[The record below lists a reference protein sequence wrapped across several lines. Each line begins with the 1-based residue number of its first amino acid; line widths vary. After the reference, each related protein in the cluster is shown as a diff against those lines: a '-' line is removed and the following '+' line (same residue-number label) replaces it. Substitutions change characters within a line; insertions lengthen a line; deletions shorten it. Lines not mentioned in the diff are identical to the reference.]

1 MQDDE
6 NRDGVEAEGEGGME
20 VLQDPPPSPWTGTE
34 LSAFLLRD
42 AKASTCG
49 LRNLGNTCYLNS
61 VLQAVAHIPV
71 LSTYLIS
78 GWPLNSHSPGSG
90 NEHVA
95 NQARRD
101 FCTFLAKTDQKLW
114 SGEYKDFAP
123 RNVYRTMIDTVPE
136 FSQNG
141 QQDAEEALTYIL
153 NNLHDDLF
161 VPVPTEL
168 HPARRVILQLEH
180 ERLAMLKDQT
190 GKDARDEDR
199 IAQAYEAYKR
209 SIVSDSFQSLFAQR
223 VTCETCKQQSL
234 TVQECFAL
242 PLELPP
248 SSAPAAPASSSSPG
262 KRLSGT
268 GKNQESPP
276 VAAPA
281 APVPTTTQ
289 PLPSAPLAPA
299 PPAPPPPPP
308 AASSGSWYGTIKGMI
323 FGGSNGGG
331 GAGGNGSNAPPL
343 DLDDCLKSFFAPE
356 ILRGED
362 QYYCNQCKCKVDA
375 KKTLELAHLPQVLC
389 LQLKRFTTGGSSGN
403 HGVSKRSLFSR
414 DTSAGLKN
422 FTRVRFPVDQPL
434 DLSAYLKKPD
444 PSLLLGVGLEEEEGA
459 KYQLIA
465 VVRHSGSATYGHY
478 VAQCRT
484 PDNKWYTFDDE
495 LVSPTHENGLFQDAY
510 LLIYDRIPT
519 PAEQAKKDLALAAL
533 TAPAVP
539 QEGDSLVSREWAIK
553 FETMC
558 DPGPIDNLCLQ
569 CPHGLVAFPAAA
581 KNVNDRVVSVPGS
594 AYRELERVYSARHGP
609 LQGLAACDV
618 CKLAHLERERQ
629 RHEQSQL
636 LARLASPQSAAA
648 AAPATATVMVPK
660 PWYQQWI
667 RFIHNDCGPL
677 GRGPFEGAPPPGP
690 LSNASLFVGTE
701 GGELKPNLKLNIHYV
716 VFPLDVYDELCKA
729 FGKQE
734 D

>member
-6 NRDGVEAEGEGGME
+6 TRENREEGGDGME
-20 VLQDPPPSPWTGTE
+20 ILQEPPPLPWTGAE
-34 LSAFLLRD
+34 LAAFLLRD
-42 AKASTCG
+42 PKSSTCG

-78 GWPLNSHSPGSG
+78 GWPSNSHSPGSG
-90 NEHVA
+90 NEHVP

-101 FCTFLAKTDQKLW
+101 FCSFLARTNLRLW

-180 ERLAMLKDQT
+180 ERLALLKDQ
-190 GKDARDEDR
+190 GGEAVDEDK

-242 PLELPP
+242 PLELP
-248 SSAPAAPASSSSPG
+248 SSSPLPSSSSGVSGTSPT

-268 GKNQESPP
+268 GKTQESPP
-276 VAAPA
+276 ATVAVQSP
-281 APVPTTTQ
+281 PSV
-289 PLPSAPLAPA
+289 LPSAPLTPV
-299 PPAPPPPPP
+299 PPPPPP
-308 AASSGSWYGTIKGMI
+308 PQLASTGSWFGTLKGMI
-323 FGGSNGGG
+323 FGSPNGS
-331 GAGGNGSNAPPL
+331 GAGGNGSNVPPL

-389 LQLKRFTTGGSSGN
+389 LQLKRFTSGSSGHGGN

-414 DTSAGLKN
+414 DTGAGLKN

-444 PSLLLGVGLEEEEGA
+444 PPLDGTNGEEEEGA

-495 LVSPTHENGLFQDAY
+495 LVSPTNENGLFQDAY

-519 PAEQAKKDLALAAL
+519 PAEQAKKDLALTAL
-533 TAPAVP
+533 VAPCP
-539 QEGDSLVSREWAIK
+539 PEEEDSFVSREWAIK

-558 DPGPIDNLCLQ
+558 DPGPMDNLCLQ
-569 CPHGLVAFPAAA
+569 CPHNLLAFPAAA
-581 KNVNDRVVSVPGS
+581 KNMNERVVSVSSS

-609 LQGLAACDV
+609 LQGLVACEI
-618 CKLAHLERERQ
+618 CKLAHLEREQQ

-636 LARLASPQSAAA
+636 LARFASHH
-648 AAPATATVMVPK
+648 ATIPPSSGTTIMVPK

-690 LSNASLFVGTE
+690 PSNSSLYVTE

-716 VFPLDVYDELCKA
+716 AFPLDVYEELCKA
-729 FGKQE
+729 FGTPKAGG

>member
-1 MQDDE
+1 
-6 NRDGVEAEGEGGME
+6 ME
-20 VLQDPPPSPWTGTE
+20 ILQEPPPLPWTGAE
-34 LSAFLLRD
+34 LAAFLLRD
-42 AKASTCG
+42 PKSSTCG

-78 GWPLNSHSPGSG
+78 GWPSNSHSPGSG
-90 NEHVA
+90 NEHVP

-101 FCTFLAKTDQKLW
+101 FCSFLARTNLRLW

-180 ERLAMLKDQT
+180 ERLALLKDQ
-190 GKDARDEDR
+190 GGEAVDEDK

-242 PLELPP
+242 PLELP
-248 SSAPAAPASSSSPG
+248 SSSPLPSSSSGVSGTSPT

-268 GKNQESPP
+268 GKTQESPP
-276 VAAPA
+276 ATVAVQSP
-281 APVPTTTQ
+281 PSV
-289 PLPSAPLAPA
+289 LPSAPLTP
-299 PPAPPPPPP
+299 
-308 AASSGSWYGTIKGMI
+308 
-323 FGGSNGGG
+323 
-331 GAGGNGSNAPPL
+331 
-343 DLDDCLKSFFAPE
+343 SFFAPE

-389 LQLKRFTTGGSSGN
+389 LQLKRFTSGSSGHGGN

-414 DTSAGLKN
+414 DTGAGLKN

-444 PSLLLGVGLEEEEGA
+444 PPLDGTNGEEEEGA

-495 LVSPTHENGLFQDAY
+495 LVSPTNENGLFQDAY

-519 PAEQAKKDLALAAL
+519 PAEQAKKDLALTAL
-533 TAPAVP
+533 VAPCP
-539 QEGDSLVSREWAIK
+539 PEEEDSFVSREWAIK

-558 DPGPIDNLCLQ
+558 DPGPMDNLCLQ
-569 CPHGLVAFPAAA
+569 CPHNLLAFPAAA
-581 KNVNDRVVSVPGS
+581 KNMNERVVSVSSS

-609 LQGLAACDV
+609 LQGLVACEI
-618 CKLAHLERERQ
+618 CKLAHLEREQTAPRAKSTSRTICQ
-629 RHEQSQL
+629 PSCHHSALLRHDD
-636 LARLASPQSAAA
+636 
-648 AAPATATVMVPK
+648 
-660 PWYQQWI
+660 Y
-667 RFIHNDCGPL
+667 
-677 GRGPFEGAPPPGP
+677 GA
-690 LSNASLFVGTE
+690 
-701 GGELKPNLKLNIHYV
+701 
-716 VFPLDVYDELCKA
+716 
-729 FGKQE
+729 
-734 D
+734 